1 MVLPKKRSKDNR
13 QSIFFLHMTKKRYMT
28 DPRVNLPVIRVLAQ
42 LAAALVHPG
51 RAVLKAP
58 PGSGKTTRVPLAL
71 LDAPWLAGRK
81 ILMLEPRRLAA
92 RTCARFMAELCQ
104 EPVGRTVGYR
114 IRMETKAGPRTRIEV
129 VTEAILTRMI
139 QHDPGLEGVGLVI
152 FDEFHE
158 RHIHSDLGLAL
169 CLEAAEALRP
179 DLRILVMSA
188 TMDTAALAEVLH
200 PVETIACRG
209 RQWPVQTVYLPPPPG
224 GRTGSGPFGPVL
236 AGCVTA
242 VLTALKDHS
251 GDILVFLPGASEIRQ
266 TARMLGPKTGPD
278 VQVFALS
285 GRLPF
290 DKQRAALVPSLPGFR
305 KVVLATA
312 IAETSLTIEG
322 VTIVVDSG
330 LMRKP
335 VFFPGTNLTRL
346 QTLPV
351 SRASADQRRGRAG
364 RTGPGICLRIWSE
377 HVHKGLVPYT
387 RPEMLEQ
394 DLAGVALELA
404 LWGVRNPEA
413 LKWLD
418 PPPTPAFSRARDLL
432 HRLGCLDDQG
442 NITPHG
448 KAIAGS
454 GIHPRLG
461 HMILSA
467 NRSGSGFL
475 ACCLAVLLEEKEIL
489 PGVSHDPDIRS
500 RLEIL
505 ATLQQNPTRK
515 STTRHDPD
523 QMSPHLTARD
533 HPTGHDPAKKMLASA
548 RMLAKKFNIPR
559 TAIDPEKAGIILS
572 LGFFERVAG
581 RRGPLSYVMASGS
594 GAYFKQPNTV
604 SMHAFILA
612 AHVEGHPKNAVI
624 FLAAPIRL
632 QDLEQV
638 WAKEMETVESVVWDP
653 DKQAVQ
659 ALKQTWYGRILI
671 RQAPLQNP
679 DPESVQAA
687 MRQGI
692 VQMGLE
698 ALAWTPKL
706 MQLRHRVCF
715 LREHAQMSHLPDL
728 SDAGLMETLS
738 LWLEPFLTGIR
749 SVRDLKQ
756 VDLAGA
762 LMLLLAREQRQA
774 VEDLAP
780 SHITV
785 PSGSRIP
792 LSYTDGS
799 QVLPSPVL
807 AVRLQEMFGE
817 TRTPALAGGRIAVTL
832 HLLSPAGRPVQ
843 VTRDL
848 AGFWKNTYKEVKK
861 DLMGR
866 YPKHFWPDDPLA
878 AAPTC
883 RTKPRSSKR

>member
-1 MVLPKKRSKDNR
+1 MP
-13 QSIFFLHMTKKRYMT
+13 T
-28 DPRVNLPVIRVLAQ
+28 
-42 LAAALVHPG
+42 
-51 RAVLKAP
+51 
-58 PGSGKTTRVPLAL
+58 
-71 LDAPWLAGRK
+71 
-81 ILMLEPRRLAA
+81 
-92 RTCARFMAELCQ
+92 
-104 EPVGRTVGYR
+104 
-114 IRMETKAGPRTRIEV
+114 
-129 VTEAILTRMI
+129 
-139 QHDPGLEGVGLVI
+139 
-152 FDEFHE
+152 
-158 RHIHSDLGLAL
+158 
-169 CLEAAEALRP
+169 
-179 DLRILVMSA
+179 
-188 TMDTAALAEVLH
+188 
-200 PVETIACRG
+200 
-209 RQWPVQTVYLPPPPG
+209 
-224 GRTGSGPFGPVL
+224 
-236 AGCVTA
+236 
-242 VLTALKDHS
+242 
-251 GDILVFLPGASEIRQ
+251 
-266 TARMLGPKTGPD
+266 
-278 VQVFALS
+278 
-285 GRLPF
+285 
-290 DKQRAALVPSLPGFR
+290 
-305 KVVLATA
+305 

-322 VTIVVDSG
+322 INIVVDSG

-335 VFFPGTNLTRL
+335 VFFPGTGLTRL

-377 HVHKGLVPYT
+377 HVHKGLVPFT
-387 RPEMLEQ
+387 RPEILEQ

-404 LWGVRNPEA
+404 LWGVRNLEA

-418 PPPTPAFSRARDLL
+418 PPPAPAFSQARDLL
-432 HRLGCLDDQG
+432 HCLGCLDDQG

-448 KAIAGS
+448 KAIAGA

-461 HMILSA
+461 HMILKA
-467 NRSGSGFL
+467 GRNGNGFL

-489 PGVSHDPDIRS
+489 PGFSHDPDIRS

-505 ATLQQNPTRK
+505 AALQQNRARK
-515 STTRHDPD
+515 STARYDPD
-523 QMSPHLTARD
+523 QVSDLCIPLD
-533 HPTGHDPAKKMLASA
+533 HNAGYDPAKRILARVRGLA
-548 RMLAKKFNIPR
+548 RKFKIPQ
-559 TAIDPEKAGIILS
+559 TQIDPEKAGIILS
-572 LGFFERVAG
+572 IGFFERVAA

-594 GAYFKQPNTV
+594 GASFKKPNTV
-604 SMHAFILA
+604 SMHEYILA

-624 FLAAPIRL
+624 FLAAPIQV

-638 WAKEMETVESVVWDP
+638 WANEMETVESVAWDP

-659 ALKQTWYGRILI
+659 AMGQTWYGRILI

-679 DPESVQAA
+679 NPESMQAA

-692 VQMGLE
+692 RQMGLD
-698 ALAWTPKL
+698 ALPWTPKL

-715 LREHAQMSHLPDL
+715 LREHANMSHLPDL

-738 LWLEPFLTGIR
+738 LWLEPFLTGVR
-749 SVRDLKQ
+749 SARDLKR

-762 LMLLLAREQRQA
+762 LMLLLPWKQRQE

-792 LSYTDGS
+792 LSYAGGS
-799 QVLPSPVL
+799 QVLNAPVL

-817 TRTPALAGGRIAVTL
+817 TRTPAVAGGRIAVTL

-866 YPKHFWPDDPLA
+866 YPKHFWPNDPLT
-878 AAPTC
+878 AAPT
-883 RTKPRSSKR
+883 RRAKPRS

>member
-1 MVLPKKRSKDNR
+1 MADI
-13 QSIFFLHMTKKRYMT
+13 Q
-28 DPRVNLPVIRVLAQ
+28 VNLPVTGVLTQ
-42 LAAALVHPG
+42 LSAALVHPG

-71 LDAPWLAGRK
+71 LDAPWLEGKK

-92 RTCARFMAELCQ
+92 RACARFMASLCR

-114 IRMETKAGPRTRIEV
+114 IRMETKTGPYTRIEV
-129 VTEAILTRMI
+129 VTEAVLTRMI
-139 QHDPGLEGVGLVI
+139 QNDPALETVGLVI

-169 CLEAAEALRP
+169 CLESAQVLRP

-188 TMDTAALAEVLH
+188 TMDTAALGALLD

-209 RQWPVQTVYLPPPPG
+209 RQWPVQTVYLPPPV
-224 GRTGSGPFGPVL
+224 RTGPGPYGPVL
-236 AGCVTA
+236 AGCVMA
-242 VLTALKDHS
+242 VITALKDYS
-251 GDILVFLPGASEIRQ
+251 GDILVFLPGAAEIRQ
-266 TARMLGPKTGPD
+266 TARMLAQKTGPD
-278 VQVFALS
+278 VQVFPLS

-290 DKQRAALVPSLPGFR
+290 DRQQAALVPSLPGGR

-322 VTIVVDSG
+322 ITIVVDSG

-335 VFFPGTNLTRL
+335 VFFPGTGLTRL
-346 QTLPV
+346 QTMPV

-377 HVHKGLVPYT
+377 HVHKGLVPFT
-387 RPEMLEQ
+387 RPEILEQ

-404 LWGVRNPEA
+404 LWGVREPET

-418 PPPTPAFSRARDLL
+418 PPPAPAFSQAQDLL
-432 HRLGCLDDQG
+432 HRLGCLDDQK

-448 KAIAGS
+448 KTIAGA

-461 HMILSA
+461 HMIVTA
-467 NRSGSGFL
+467 NRSGNGFL
-475 ACCLAVLLEEKEIL
+475 ACCLAVLLEETQAL
-489 PGVSHDPDIRS
+489 PGFSHDPDIRS

-505 ATLQQNPTRK
+505 AALQQQRTRK
-515 STTRHDPD
+515 ITASYDPGQASD
-523 QMSPHLTARD
+523 FCKPPD
-533 HPTGHDPAKKMLASA
+533 HHTGHDPAKKILARA
-548 RMLAKKFNIPR
+548 RVLAKKFKIPQA
-559 TAIDPEKAGIILS
+559 AIDPQKAGIILS

-594 GAYFKQPNTV
+594 GAYFKKPNTV
-604 SMHAFILA
+604 SMHDYILA
-612 AHVEGHPKNAVI
+612 AHVEGPPQNAVI
-624 FLAAPIRL
+624 FLAAPINV
-632 QDLEQV
+632 QDLAQV
-638 WAKEMETVESVVWDP
+638 WAKEMKTVESVVWDP

-659 ALKQTWYGRILI
+659 AMGQTWYGRILI
-671 RQAPLQNP
+671 RQAPLKDP
-679 DPESVQAA
+679 DPEAIKAA

-692 VQMGLE
+692 RQMGLD
-698 ALAWTPKL
+698 ALPWTPKL
-706 MQLRHRVCF
+706 VQLRYRVRF
-715 LREHAQMSHLPDL
+715 LREQAEMSHLPDL
-728 SDAGLMETLS
+728 SDACLMETLP
-738 LWLEPFLTGIR
+738 LWLEPFLGGVR
-749 SVRDLKQ
+749 AARDLKR

-762 LMLLLAREQRQA
+762 FMALLSWKDRQA
-774 VEDLAP
+774 LEDLAP

-792 LSYTDGS
+792 LSYSGGPGGG
-799 QVLPSPVL
+799 QVLDAPVL

-817 TRTPALAGGRIAVTL
+817 TRTPAVAGGRIPVTL

-843 VTRDL
+843 VTQDL

-866 YPKHFWPDDPLA
+866 YPKHFWPDDPLT
-878 AAPTC
+878 AAPT
-883 RTKPRSSKR
+883 RRAKPRSSR